1 MAPPKSRNCA
11 PRVCSSRGPGCCITE
26 SVMIPEKAAIFRQRR
41 KRFADAIGTGALAII
56 PAAPVVVRSRD
67 VEFPYHQDHDF
78 YYLTGF
84 DEPETVILLAPGHP
98 DGEFVMFVRARDK
111 EREIWTGRRAGVE
124 GAIIDYGA
132 DRAFRIEEF
141 DEIVPRYL
149 REARR
154 VYYPLGANERMNAKA
169 IELMRASEANRERI
183 GAGPTA
189 LLDPREIIHEHR
201 LFKQPDEL
209 AAMRRAIAISDEAHR
224 RAMSTARGGAGEWE
238 VQALLEYAFRS
249 QGASGPAYPSIVAS
263 GPNATVLHYIHN
275 DRRMEQGDLLLI
287 DAGSEYDFYASDIT
301 RTFPVASRFSPVQRK
316 LYELVLEAQLKAI
329 ESIRPGIPFDTPHE
343 VAVRTL
349 VEGMRDLKM
358 LGGSLD
364 ELISRAAY
372 RRFYMH
378 RTSHWLGMDVHDVG
392 LYRVAGETRK
402 LEPGMVLTVEP
413 GIYVGADDEDA
424 PPEMRGIGIRIEDDV
439 LVTADGHEVLSAQIP
454 KRIEDVEA
462 LTSA

>member
-1 MAPPKSRNCA
+1 M
-11 PRVCSSRGPGCCITE
+11 T
-26 SVMIPEKAAIFRQRR
+26 PEKAAIFRQRR
-41 KRFADAIGTGALAII
+41 KRFAEAIGTGALAII
-56 PAAPVVVRSRD
+56 PAAPVAVRSRD

-84 DEPETVILLAPGHP
+84 DEPETVMLLAPGHP
-98 DGEFVMFVRARDK
+98 DGEFVMLVRARDK
-111 EREIWTGRRAGVE
+111 EREIWVGRRAGVE
-124 GAIIDYGA
+124 GAVIDYGA
-132 DRAFRIEEF
+132 DRAFRIEQF
-141 DEIVPRYL
+141 DEIVPHYVRD
-149 REARR
+149 AQR
-154 VYYPLGANERMNAKA
+154 VYYALGANERMNAKV

-189 LLDPREIIHEHR
+189 LLDPRESIHEQR

-209 AAMRRAIAISDEAHR
+209 AAMRRAIAISDQAHR
-224 RAMSTARGGAGEWE
+224 RAMSDARGGAGEWE

-263 GPNATVLHYIHN
+263 GPNATILHYIHN
-275 DRRMEQGDLLLI
+275 DRRMEQGELLLI
-287 DAGSEYDFYASDIT
+287 DAGSEFDFYASDIT
-301 RTFPVASRFSPVQRK
+301 RTFPVASRFSPVQRG

-329 ESIRPGIPFDTPHE
+329 ESIRPGVPFDTPHE
-343 VAVRTL
+343 IALRIL
-349 VEGMRDLKM
+349 VEGMLELKM
-358 LGGSLD
+358 LSGSVD
-364 ELISRAAY
+364 ELISGAGY

-392 LYRVAGETRK
+392 VYRTGGEPRK

-413 GIYVGADDEDA
+413 GIYVAADDQDA

-439 LVTADGHEVLSAQIP
+439 LVTADGYEVMSAQIP
-454 KRIEDVEA
+454 KRIDEVEA

>member
-1 MAPPKSRNCA
+1 MTA
-11 PRVCSSRGPGCCITE
+11 
-26 SVMIPEKAAIFRQRR
+26 EKAEIFRQRR
-41 KRFADAIGTGALAII
+41 KRFIEAIGRGAIAII
-56 PAAPVVVRSRD
+56 PGAPVAVRSRD

-78 YYLTGF
+78 YYLAGF
-84 DEPETVILLAPGHP
+84 DEPEAVLLVAPGHP
-98 DGEFVMFVRARDK
+98 DGEFVMFVRPRDK
-111 EREIWTGRRAGVE
+111 ERETWTGRRAGVE
-124 GAIIDYGA
+124 GAVIDYGA
-132 DRAFRIEEF
+132 DRAFRIDEF

-149 REARR
+149 CEAQR
-154 VYYPLGANERMNAKA
+154 VYYPLGANERMNTKA
-169 IELMRASEANRERI
+169 VELMRASEANRERL

-189 LLDPREIIHEHR
+189 LLDPREIIHEQR
-201 LFKQPDEL
+201 LFKQPEEL

-238 VQALLEYAFRS
+238 VQAQLEYTFRL

-263 GPNATVLHYIHN
+263 GPNATTLHYIHN
-275 DRRMEQGDLLLI
+275 DRRMEQGDLILI

-301 RTFPVASRFSPVQRK
+301 RTFPVATRFNPVQRE
-316 LYELVLEAQLKAI
+316 LYALVLEAQLKAI
-329 ESIRPGIPFDTPHE
+329 ESIRPGVPFDAPHE
-343 VAVRTL
+343 VAVRIL
-349 VEGMRDLKM
+349 VEGMRELKM
-358 LGGSLD
+358 LAGSLD
-364 ELISRAAY
+364 EIIGSTAY

-413 GIYVGADDEDA
+413 GIYVGADDEEA
-424 PPEMRGIGIRIEDDV
+424 PPAMRGIGIRIEDDV
-439 LVTADGHEVLSAQIP
+439 LVTAEGHEVLSAQIP